1 MNLLFILSGLLLLG
15 GAAGLATRAIAL
27 PRWRAQARLQVI
39 ASYGSIE
46 GHDVAFDE
54 DRGPRGIHGV
64 ATMIGEFAAGR
75 ARVDLEEIRKLLVA
89 AGRYRA
95 RPETFLGYRIIATV
109 LLGAVALTLEFGSPL
124 DFLKASVLPSA
135 GWVLPSFL
143 LKRLGT
149 ARRQAI
155 DDALPDLV
163 DLLVVTVEAGLSFSG
178 SLQAATQRIGGPLGD
193 ELRLA
198 MQEQRMGLPI
208 TQALNNMLSRTDSSS
223 MRSFVQS
230 VTQAEKLGVSIGG
243 VLRGIAVEM
252 RKRRRSRAE
261 ERANKA
267 PIKMLFPLVFL
278 IFPSLFVVILGPG
291 AMTLIEALR
300 DTV

>member
-1 MNLLFILSGLLLLG
+1 MSVLFIISGLMLLG
-15 GAAGLATRAIAL
+15 TAAGLTTRAIAL
-27 PRWRAQARLQVI
+27 PRWRTQARLQEI
-39 ASYGSIE
+39 ASNGSIE

-54 DRGPRGIHGV
+54 DRVPRGLHGV
-64 ATMIGEFAAGR
+64 ATMVGELAAGR
-75 ARVDLEEIRKLLVA
+75 LGIDLDEVRALLVA

-95 RPETFLGYRIIATV
+95 RPETFVGYRIIATI
-109 LLGAVALTLEFGSPL
+109 LLGALALTLEFDSAL
-124 DFLKASVLPSA
+124 AFLKAAALPVL
-135 GWVLPSFL
+135 GWVAPSVV
-143 LKRLGT
+143 LKRMGT

-193 ELRLA
+193 ELRLT

-208 TQALNNMLSRTDSSS
+208 TQALNNMLRRTETSS

-230 VTQAEKLGVSIGG
+230 VTQAENLGVSIGG

-278 IFPSLFVVILGPG
+278 IFPSLFTVILGPG
-291 AMTLIEALR
+291 AITLIKALG
-300 DTV
+300 DQV